1 MNRLLWQSIKDVLAS
16 YDAALTLEGEHP
28 RRAAVLALLTDSPV
42 PELIFTQRSA
52 GLRHHASEVCFP
64 GGMWEPHDKGLLAS
78 ALREVHEEI
87 GVPSSMI
94 EVLGALPIRQ
104 TKAGTWVQPFIG
116 RISTDCRFS
125 LNLHE
130 LDALF
135 KVPVDMFDKGL
146 QIRTD
151 IFERAGQQYPI
162 PAYRYEN
169 YEIWGFTASVTADLL
184 KLLLP
189 LMRSPA

>member
-1 MNRLLWQSIKDVLAS
+1 MNRLLWQAIKDVLAV
-16 YDAALTLEGEHP
+16 YDAALTLEGKHP

-52 GLRHHASEVCFP
+52 GLRHHAGEVCFP
-64 GGMWEPHDKGLLAS
+64 GGMWESQDNGLLAS

-87 GVPSSMI
+87 GVPPSMI

-104 TKAGTWVQPFIG
+104 TKSGTWVQPFVG
-116 RISTDCRFS
+116 RIPSSCRFT
-125 LNLHE
+125 LNAHE
-130 LDALF
+130 LDVLF
-135 KVPVDMFDKGL
+135 RVPIDMFSKGL

-151 IFERAGQQYPI
+151 VFEREGRQYHI
-162 PAYRYEN
+162 PVYQYEN
-169 YEIWGFTASVTADLL
+169 YKIWGFTASVTADLL